1 MNEWVKNRTQ
11 SIKDVWTKGSA
22 AQKIILFAVIAAIVV
37 AIVLATAVSSRSTAV
52 RVFDAP
58 VTDEKERAKIIDR
71 INRDNISAQVDAD
84 GYILIEDKDK
94 LRIVRDE
101 LISEGLVPSYID
113 PWQEFYNRNWST
125 TDKEQNVRLKNAIQ
139 TTVKQ
144 HIEAIPDIR
153 RADVNLVL
161 PDSALFTDDQDPVTA
176 SVILDVNPAST
187 ILTNRG
193 RIQGIQRLILTAVQG
208 LKEEN
213 LVITDVEGNQIN
225 DFAGMEESDRLS
237 LVERT
242 QKFILKTQATY
253 RAQILKA
260 VEGIYGKDRIRDTL
274 LIKIE
279 MDTSKRTSDAK
290 IHTPITIKED
300 NPNTPYDDSEY
311 KDSLVISSQTVTREW
326 QGTGFNPEGPA
337 GVEGQTPPVYS
348 DMSNVIGRET
358 QTGVTQN
365 NVVNE
370 EHVVSDKMPKFD
382 RVTISLNI
390 DGKWAFPRDP
400 KTHKYIWDENGH
412 IKREYTPVPR
422 EELEAV
428 ASILEGAIGSDK
440 SRNYSVTVRNV
451 QVDRDKEFEDWETDM
466 LKAEKTRN
474 TVLLVLA
481 VVALIL
487 GSFVI
492 FRVISREMER
502 RRREREEELLR
513 KQQAA
518 REQAL
523 WDAKD
528 DGMEVTMSVEE
539 SHRAELQENAIAM
552 AKAHPEDVA
561 LLIRTWL
568 AEE

>member
-1 MNEWVKNRTQ
+1 MNEWLKKRVQ
-11 SIKDVWTKGSA
+11 SVKDVWAKGSIV
-22 AQKIILFAVIAAIVV
+22 QKIILFAILAAVVV
-37 AIVLATAVSSRSTAV
+37 AIVLATTVSSRSTAV
-52 RVFDAP
+52 RLFDAP
-58 VTDEKERAKIIDR
+58 VGESERAKILDR
-71 INRDNISAQVDAD
+71 INRDNISAHTDAD
-84 GYILIEDKDK
+84 GYIFIDDKDK
-94 LRIVRDE
+94 VRLVRE
-101 LISEGLVPSYID
+101 TLIAEGLVPSNVE
-113 PWQEFYNRNWST
+113 PWAEFFDRSWST
-125 TDKEQNVRLKNAIQ
+125 TDMEQNQRKKIAMQ
-139 TTVKQ
+139 TALQQ
-144 HIEAIPDIR
+144 HIEALPDVR
-153 RADVNLVL
+153 RAPVALAL
-161 PDSALFTDDQDPVTA
+161 PEKGLFADDNDPVSA
-176 SVILDVNPAST
+176 SVILDVNPTSDL
-187 ILTNRG
+187 LTNRK
-193 RIQGIQRLILTAVQG
+193 RLMGIQKLIKSAVPG
-208 LKEEN
+208 LKDEN
-213 LVITDVEGNQIN
+213 IIITDTEGAQVN
-225 DFAGMEESDRLS
+225 DFAGMEEMDRLS
-237 LVERT
+237 LAERT
-242 QKFILKTQATY
+242 QKMILKTQATY

-260 VEGIYGKDRIRDTL
+260 VEGIYTKDRIRDSL

-290 IHTPITIKED
+290 VYTPITIKED
-300 NPNTPYDDSEY
+300 NPNTPYDDSEF
-311 KDSLVISSQTVTREW
+311 KDSLTISSQTVTREW

-370 EHVVSDKMPKFD
+370 EHVISDKMPKFD
-382 RVTISLNI
+382 RVTVALNI
-390 DGKWAFPRDP
+390 DGKWNFPKDP
-400 KTHKYIWDENGH
+400 KTHDYIWDENGH
-412 IKREYTPVPR
+412 IKREYVPVPKA
-422 EELEAV
+422 ELEDV

-451 QVDRDKEFEDWETDM
+451 QIDRDKEFDEWEVGM
-466 LKAEKTRN
+466 LKTKQMKRTM
-474 TVLLVLA
+474 LLVLA

-487 GSFVI
+487 GGFVV
-492 FRVISREMER
+492 FRVINREMER

-561 LLIRTWL
+561 MLIRTWL